1 MHFHSFDFIAYP
13 ESQNSNDKESN
24 AYRICEIYGWQLFL
38 WVAVFIPLV
47 TQGSLYEHKLFSL
60 ENVMVT
66 DLLNG
71 FYFII

>member
-1 MHFHSFDFIAYP
+1 MHFYSFDFIAYP

-24 AYRICEIYGWQLFL
+24 AYRICEIYEWQLFL
-38 WVAVFIPLV
+38 AVFIPLV

-60 ENVMVT
+60 ESVMLT